1 MEVNVC
7 TVGLSFPLL
16 LLLHLCGVPE
26 EKSAEGEAD
35 CLPGTQRL
43 PPSAPSK
50 GLNGKVTNLQTETF
64 CKVMHTSD
72 LRSQKSEQL
81 VPLSLKAAKQ

>member
-7 TVGLSFPLL
+7 TVGFSFPLL

-43 PPSAPSK
+43 TPSAPSK

-64 CKVMHTSD
+64 
-72 LRSQKSEQL
+72 
-81 VPLSLKAAKQ
+81 